1 MKEPLMNLLTRILG
15 ASAVLLTTLVWTPHA
30 FAQDN
35 TIDAIK
41 QRGKLQV
48 GFGSFV
54 PWAMRDKQGQ
64 WVGFEIDVMT
74 KLTKDMGVQADLIP
88 IAFDAIIPSLIAN
101 KFDVIIGGLT
111 ITAVRQEQIDFTVP
125 YSNSGYGIAASRPL
139 ATNLKFPA
147 DYNNSNITFACRRG
161 TAACKL
167 IEEKWPKATLRQFDD
182 DAIAFQEVINGS
194 AHAVV
199 SAEPKPTFFS
209 FKNPD
214 KLFKPTS
221 ENLSNSVEGFGVR
234 KGSPAI
240 LAYFNDWI
248 GKNKDWLAQRHAYWF
263 KTQDWVALVP

>member
-1 MKEPLMNLLTRILG
+1 MNHLRRILG
-15 ASAVLLTTLVWTPHA
+15 VAALLLTALVWTPQA

-41 QRGKLQV
+41 KRGKLAV

-54 PWAMRDKQGQ
+54 PWAMRDKQGG
-64 WVGFEIDVMT
+64 WVGFEIDVST
-74 KLTKDMGVQADLIP
+74 KVAKDLGVELDLIP

-111 ITAVRQEQIDFTVP
+111 ITPVRQEQIDFTVP
-125 YSNSGYGIAASRPL
+125 YSNSGYGLAASKQL
-139 ATNLKFPA
+139 AAKMKFPD
-147 DYNNSNITFACRRG
+147 DYNNGNITFACRRG

-167 IEEKWPKATLRQFDD
+167 IEEKWPKAAVRQFDD
-182 DAIAFQEVINGS
+182 DAVAFQEAINGN

-199 SAEPKPTFFS
+199 SAEPKPTFFA

-221 ENLSNSVEGFGVR
+221 ENLSYSVEGFGVR
-234 KGSPAI
+234 KGSPAT

-248 GKNKDWLAQRHAYWF
+248 GKNKDWLTQRHTYWF
-263 KTQDWVALVP
+263 KTQDWAALVP